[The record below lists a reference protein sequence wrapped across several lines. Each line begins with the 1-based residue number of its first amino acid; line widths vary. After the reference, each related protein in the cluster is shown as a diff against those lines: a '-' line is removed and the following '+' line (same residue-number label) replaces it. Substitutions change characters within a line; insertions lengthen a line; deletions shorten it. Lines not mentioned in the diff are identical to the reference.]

1 MLESNKLKK
10 SLAKI
15 KCVDKA
21 HAKSLG
27 FFLKV
32 VESVFSFFFSNPN
45 QSRFKSQPFYLLSCY
60 GDKIV
65 FEQDSIYLNLRFLT
79 VNWG

>member
-32 VESVFSFFFSNPN
+32 VESVFPFFFFNPN
-45 QSRFKSQPFYLLSCY
+45 QSRFKFQLFYSLSH
-60 GDKIV
+60 

>member
-21 HAKSLG
+21 HVKSLG

-32 VESVFSFFFSNPN
+32 IESVFPFFFSIQTNLGSNP
-45 QSRFKSQPFYLLSCY
+45 SSSTY
-60 GDKIV
+60 
-65 FEQDSIYLNLRFLT
+65 
-79 VNWG
+79 

>member
-32 VESVFSFFFSNPN
+32 GESVFSFFFFLIQTNLGSNP
-45 QSRFKSQPFYLLSCY
+45 SSVLTKSL
-60 GDKIV
+60 
-65 FEQDSIYLNLRFLT
+65 
-79 VNWG
+79 

>member
-32 VESVFSFFFSNPN
+32 VESVFSFFFFFNPN
-45 QSRFKSQPFYLLSCY
+45 QSRFKSQLCTY
-60 GDKIV
+60 
-65 FEQDSIYLNLRFLT
+65 
-79 VNWG
+79 

>member
-32 VESVFSFFFSNPN
+32 AISFITPYLVSTRTLGI
-45 QSRFKSQPFYLLSCY
+45 QSFNIQVLS
-60 GDKIV
+60 
-65 FEQDSIYLNLRFLT
+65 
-79 VNWG
+79 

>member
-32 VESVFSFFFSNPN
+32 VESVFPFFFFPIQTNLGSNP
-45 QSRFKSQPFYLLSCY
+45 SPSTY
-60 GDKIV
+60 
-65 FEQDSIYLNLRFLT
+65 
-79 VNWG
+79 